1 MVLKFMQNKGQF
13 ERKISARKSHLETKF
28 VVGISKEHDGNID
41 SGYLEAVNRRADL
54 KGYKYTIVMS
64 CADRNMDTI
73 FRSRHPDLNAV
84 RAQAQQVAESID
96 PLHNRGIVHCD
107 LKLLNIVRIGRRL
120 RLIDRRELRR
130 T

>member
-1 MVLKFMQNKGQF
+1 
-13 ERKISARKSHLETKF
+13 
-28 VVGISKEHDGNID
+28 
-41 SGYLEAVNRRADL
+41 
-54 KGYKYTIVMS
+54 
-64 CADRNMDTI
+64 MDTI